1 MQPVR
6 DVTFAKR
13 LRNPFRRTRL
23 RVIRQPD
30 RVLLKVVGG
39 RKRHRKTQARVD
51 ACLGG
56 RPIPRGRGGMTVFV
70 VWPSGRAIR
79 PFPPPRNFL

>member
-39 RKRHRKTQARVD
+39 RKRHRKKFARWLKRVWEHAWVD
-51 ACLGG
+51 Y
-56 RPIPRGRGGMTVFV
+56 
-70 VWPSGRAIR
+70 PSTGAGAE
-79 PFPPPRNFL
+79 